1 MPPSDGLA
9 AHLRGGSIG
18 LRSGESVRFESE
30 WQRATTASD
39 LFRGLLHG
47 ALRLLV
53 VMLVVTAG
61 SRAQAQGVEQSSQ
74 IWFDIPSQPLAS
86 ALDAYSTT
94 TGIVAVYNGNL
105 AAGRLSNAVR
115 GHLAPGIALLS
126 LLKDSGLVVEYTTSD
141 AFVVVP
147 ASEQPVVVKAP
158 SAIAL
163 AALSQQ
169 DSIERRYSALVQERI
184 TDALCAHQETK
195 PGAYRAAISFWIGA
209 AGGMTRVKLLS
220 STGDQQRDAALAEIA
235 GRLSVGEAPPAHMA
249 QPFTMV
255 VLPRSSGG
263 TIDCPVSESSRQ
275 HG

>member
-1 MPPSDGLA
+1 MSPSDGLV
-9 AHLRGGSIG
+9 AHLSGGSTG
-18 LRSGESVRFESE
+18 LRSGELVRFGSG
-30 WQRATTASD
+30 WRHATTTSD
-39 LFRGLLHG
+39 LFRGLLHCT
-47 ALRLLV
+47 LLLLTV
-53 VMLVVTAG
+53 VLMVTAG
-61 SRAQAQGVEQSSQ
+61 SHAHAQRGEQSSQ
-74 IWFDIPSQPLAS
+74 IWFDIPSQPIAS

-105 AAGRLSNAVR
+105 AAGRRSNAVR
-115 GHLAPGIALLS
+115 GHLAPEIALLS
-126 LLKDSGLVVEYTTSD
+126 LLKDSGLVAEYTTSD
-141 AFVVVP
+141 AFVLVP
-147 ASEQPVVVKAP
+147 ASEEPGVVKTP

-169 DSIERRYSALVQERI
+169 DSIERRYSAVVQERI
-184 TDALCAHQETK
+184 TSALCAQQETK
-195 PGAYRAAISFWIGA
+195 PGAYRAAISFWIGP

-220 STGDQQRDAALAEIA
+220 STGDQQRDAAIAEVA

-263 TIDCPVSESSRQ
+263 TIDCPAAEIGRQ